1 MSDAVYSIETVRAKV
16 LAHLRKHKRATA
28 EQMAAA
34 LHMPVWAVQSG
45 LESAEVGGLARRDG
59 HEAWALGVGSV
70 A

>member
-16 LAHLRKHKRATA
+16 LAHLRKHKRATV
-28 EQMAAA
+28 EQMAVA
-34 LHMPVWAVQSG
+34 LAMPAWAVESG

-59 HEAWALGVGSV
+59 HEVWALGAKAV